1 MDSFHADEI
10 DEAFL
15 EFRRESCKSVA
26 LSSAIVRE
34 IVTIL
39 RRGRLYRFLLS
50 AHNISCITLSH
61 RTMQHTVPQVAA
73 FVGEKEPSKVVDPV
87 GQQICTFSWFLV
99 YIPYL
104 FRQSTILYSTRRYL
118 LPGLLKRRSTR
129 RCKVRTLLL
138 RIEVRILNA

>member
-61 RTMQHTVPQVAA
+61 RTMQHAVPQVAA
-73 FVGEKEPSKVVDPV
+73 FVVRKNHRRYSSRPSRTTDLHLLVVFGV
-87 GQQICTFSWFLV
+87 HTASL
-99 YIPYL
+99 
-104 FRQSTILYSTRRYL
+104 STEYYSILYSTRRHL
-118 LPGLLKRRSTR
+118 LPGLLKGRSTR
-129 RCKVRTLLL
+129 RFKVRTLLYAL
-138 RIEVRILNA
+138 RCG